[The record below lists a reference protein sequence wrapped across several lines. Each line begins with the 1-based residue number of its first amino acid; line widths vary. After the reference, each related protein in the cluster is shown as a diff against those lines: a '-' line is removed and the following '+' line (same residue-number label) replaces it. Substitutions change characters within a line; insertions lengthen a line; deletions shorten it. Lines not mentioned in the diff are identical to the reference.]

1 MAYSMAAVFKLECGS
16 RTIRVLAQRLD
27 RNRELHDAL
36 VCNLWTS
43 SRGADGTDA
52 RHVAV
57 RVHVHEVHEVPA
69 PHETVDV

>member
-1 MAYSMAAVFKLECGS
+1 MAAVFKLECGS

-43 SRGADGTDA
+43 SRGTDGTDA

-57 RVHVHEVHEVPA
+57 RVHVHEARGPRA
-69 PHETVDV
+69 ARNLRSTF